1 MELDKVTKLQFPL
14 WPFLNQPLFHPKF
27 KVVLNPK
34 RFQQLY
40 RMQLLERCL
49 HKQSPRRTNFFSH

>member
-1 MELDKVTKLQFPL
+1 MNGSKATKLQFPL
-14 WPFLNQPLFHPKF
+14 WAFLNQPLFHPKF
-27 KVVLNPK
+27 KVVLNPN

-49 HKQSPRRTNFFSH
+49 QKQSPRRTNFFLR

>member
-1 MELDKVTKLQFPL
+1 MDFDKAAKLQFPL

-49 HKQSPRRTNFFSH
+49 HKQSPRRTNFFSR